1 MNKIFLQNPEDKLEK
16 LLFWRYIEKKGDVV
30 LILDGYDRV
39 PDHQDYVTQ
48 LLIQM
53 KKVNIKQ
60 LWVTTRTLEEDKVRN
75 LMKELG
81 KPAYVLSPFTRNQQI
96 ACLVKYWQM
105 FKKDEEKR
113 KDEATEVIDGIGSF
127 IGSLAT
133 EFTGIALHCRILAEI
148 VETNSAPEEHRI
160 FKVCEELWNRR
171 FNLCWSENLS
181 GVLDSTFV
189 ASTKECTQDHTM
201 RMHERRAL
209 EQLFGQQHK
218 QLWKA
223 LPSYDDRQDCG
234 LNTES
239 NKLHALVAAYFASLY
254 LNDNREDETISEF
267 MNQTVL
273 TSDSFS
279 IIRHFL
285 NEDEIDLEWL
295 FTQHIS

>member
-1 MNKIFLQNPEDKLEK
+1 M
-16 LLFWRYIEKKGDVV
+16 
-30 LILDGYDRV
+30 
-39 PDHQDYVTQ
+39 
-48 LLIQM
+48 
-53 KKVNIKQ
+53 
-60 LWVTTRTLEEDKVRN
+60 
-75 LMKELG
+75 
-81 KPAYVLSPFTRNQQI
+81 
-96 ACLVKYWQM
+96 
-105 FKKDEEKR
+105 
-113 KDEATEVIDGIGSF
+113 
-127 IGSLAT
+127 
-133 EFTGIALHCRILAEI
+133 
-148 VETNSAPEEHRI
+148 
-160 FKVCEELWNRR
+160 
-171 FNLCWSENLS
+171 CWSENLS

-209 EQLFGQQHK
+209 EQFFGQQHK

-234 LNTES
+234 LKTES

-254 LNDNREDETISEF
+254 LNDNREDETVSEF